1 MSLLTL
7 TNASAGD
14 ASPVA
19 WANVLNRAGGSVPRP
34 CAAIACMLDTLYTS
48 GYPKTYASNR

>member
-7 TNASAGD
+7 TKASAGD

-19 WANVLNRAGGSVPRP
+19 CVNALNRAGGSEPRP

-48 GYPKTYASNR
+48 GYPKTYASSR